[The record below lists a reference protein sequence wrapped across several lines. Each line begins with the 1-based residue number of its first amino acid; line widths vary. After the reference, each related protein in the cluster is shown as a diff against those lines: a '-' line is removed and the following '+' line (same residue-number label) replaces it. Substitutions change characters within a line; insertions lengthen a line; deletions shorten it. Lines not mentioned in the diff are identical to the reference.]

1 MNLKKKFLSLVILLG
16 LLILP
21 SSVVQAQEPTPGD
34 VVLVGQNYTLKSGD
48 TLNGSLVVI
57 GGNIIIEEEAE
68 VNGDVVLIGGNMQA
82 DGDINGNLA
91 LIGGNMELTG
101 EVYGDVALIGGQAEL
116 KDTAVVDGSFTTVGG
131 QLDQDPDAQ
140 INGEIVNNVPPD
152 FDNPPEV
159 PNIPNVP
166 NVPNVPGTPN
176 VNFSFEP
183 WGGFFGIIFKAL
195 AMAGIA
201 ALLTLFLDVQIK
213 RVGDYLV
220 SQPLI
225 AGSVGLLTVFIS
237 VLLILTILPVFVL
250 LCAWVLGIVALGQE
264 VGDRFTRAINQV
276 WQPILS
282 TAFGTFLLT
291 LVSGYIGLIPCAGW
305 LFNFVLTL
313 AAIGAVMMTRFG
325 TRSGAGPVTIVTTG
339 TPAA

>member
-34 VVLVGQNYTLKSGD
+34 VVLFGQNYTLQSGD

-57 GGNIIIEEEAE
+57 GGNIIIEADAK

-82 DGDINGNLA
+82 DGDINGNVA
-91 LIGGNMELTG
+91 LIGGNMELSS
-101 EVYGDVALIGGQAEL
+101 EVSEDVAVIGGQAQL
-116 KDTAVVDGSFTTVGG
+116 TDTAVVNGDFATVGG
-131 QLDQDPDAQ
+131 QLDRDPDAQ
-140 INGEIVNNVPPD
+140 IKGEVVNNVTPD
-152 FDNPPEV
+152 FDNPTDV
-159 PNIPNVP
+159 PNVP
-166 NVPNVPGTPN
+166 NVPNVPGVPN
-176 VNFSFEP
+176 VNFSFDP
-183 WGGFFGIIFKAL
+183 WTGFFGVTFKAL

-225 AGSVGLLTVFIS
+225 AGSVGLLTMFIS
-237 VLLILTILPVFVL
+237 ILLIFTVLPVFVL

-291 LVSGYIGLIPCAGW
+291 LVSGYIGLIPCVGW
-305 LFNFVLTL
+305 SFNFVLTL
-313 AAIGAVMMTRFG
+313 AAIGAVVMTRFG
-325 TRSGAGPVTIVTTG
+325 TRSGAAPALPAVQAP
-339 TPAA
+339 PAA

>member
-1 MNLKKKFLSLVILLG
+1 MNLKKKFLSLIILLG

-91 LIGGNMELTG
+91 LIGGNMELTS
-101 EVYGDVALIGGQAEL
+101 EVSGDVALIGGQAEL

-152 FDNPPEV
+152 FDHPPEV

-166 NVPNVPGTPN
+166 NVPNVPGAPN
-176 VNFSFEP
+176 VNFSFDP
-183 WGGFFGIIFKAL
+183 WGGFFGVIFKAL

-225 AGSVGLLTVFIS
+225 AGSVGLLTMFIS
-237 VLLILTILPVFVL
+237 ILLILTVLPVFVL

-325 TRSGAGPVTIVTTG
+325 TRSGVGPVTIVTAESPT
-339 TPAA
+339 A